1 MRKKI
6 LKKTIRLIIFSFSF
20 LFVLF
25 VLLNLFGFLYA
36 FITPKID
43 IKSANAFSVYDNKER
58 LVFQGNGND
67 SWVSLKNCNSNIVNA
82 TISVEDK
89 NFYKHWGFD
98 YFRIA
103 KALVVNVTSGNIEQG
118 ASSITQQYAKNL
130 FLDFEQSWKRKWKE
144 MWLTYEL
151 EAHYSKDEILEGYLN
166 TINYGHGMYGISNA
180 SKYYFGKDVKD
191 LSLAEAAILAGIP
204 NSPSNYSPVDNYKL
218 SKERQKVVL
227 TRMYRNNY
235 ISMEEMNNAYNE
247 KLVFKNEEFGTGL
260 SSLIYY
266 NDAVMDE
273 LNKITIIPKSYLD
286 TGNIKIYTTL
296 DTDAQNALEIGLKK
310 NAVNKKAETAK
321 IMMNPNDGS
330 IVGLIGGIN
339 YGNSQFNRAINSYRQ
354 PGSTVKPFLYYRAI
368 ENGFT
373 PSTSFFSKETS
384 FYFDNKQVY
393 SPKNYGN
400 IYANKEISLA
410 AAIAYSDNIY
420 AVKTHLFLGE
430 DELYN
435 TLKSVGI
442 TSKIQ
447 KSPSLA
453 LGTYEVGMIEMTAAY
468 ATLANGGKV
477 VTPHLI
483 RKVIDK
489 SGNVL
494 YEYKEKPERIVLDSD
509 ITFIISELLTGTYDV
524 NLVDYTYPTCFSMAS
539 SITHKYAIKTGST
552 DNDSWVIGYT
562 PDIVFTSWSGYDDNS
577 NIPTEVIA
585 GNKSSWITSMET
597 LFKDKE
603 PSWYEIP
610 KDVVGVLVN
619 PITGNVISSATESKK
634 IMYYLRGTEPSLMEV
649 NIVDKQKE
657 IIDKS

>member
-1 MRKKI
+1 MKNSI
-6 LKKTIRLIIFSFSF
+6 IKKTLKISFFIVISINM
-20 LFVLF
+20 LFILF
-25 VLLNLFGFLYA
+25 NLVGFLYA
-36 FITPKID
+36 FMTPKLD
-43 IKSANAFSVYDNKER
+43 IKNANAFSLYDKNNN

-67 SWVSLKNCNSNIVNA
+67 SWVSLDNCNDYIINA

-89 NFYKHWGFD
+89 NFFKHFGFD
-98 YFRIA
+98 YLRII
-103 KALVVNVTSGNIEQG
+103 KAMVINLSSGSIKQG

-151 EAHYSKDEILEGYLN
+151 EAHYSKKEILEGYLN

-180 SKYYFGKDVKD
+180 SKYYFNKDVKD
-191 LSLAEAAILAGIP
+191 LTLSEASILAGIP
-204 NSPSNYSPVDNYKL
+204 NSPSDYSPVDNYSL

-227 TRMYRNNY
+227 NRMYNNGY
-235 ISMEEMNNAYNE
+235 INKKELNSAYNE
-247 KLVFKNEEFGTGL
+247 NLSFKNNDFGNSL

-266 NDAVMDE
+266 NDAVMAE
-273 LNKITIIPKSYLD
+273 LNSINTIPKSYLD

-296 DTDAQNALEIGLKK
+296 NMEAQQSLEQGLEK
-310 NAVNKKAETAK
+310 NAVNDKAETAK
-321 IMMNPNDGS
+321 VMMNPKDGS
-330 IVGLIGGIN
+330 IIGLIGGIN

-373 PSTSFFSKETS
+373 PSSTFFSKETS
-384 FYFDNKQVY
+384 FYFNNKQTY
-393 SPKNYGN
+393 SPKNYGS

-410 AAIAYSDNIY
+410 AAIAYSDNIF

-435 TLKSVGI
+435 TLRKVGI
-442 TSKIQ
+442 TSKME

-453 LGTYEVGMIEMTAAY
+453 LGTYEVSMYEITAAY
-468 ATLANGGKV
+468 SSLANGGKKV
-477 VTPHLI
+477 EPHLI
-483 RKVIDK
+483 TKIVDK
-489 SGNVL
+489 DNNIL
-494 YEYKEKPERIVLDSD
+494 YEYKEPKEDIVLDSD
-509 ITFIISELLTGTYDV
+509 ITFIISELLTGTYDT
-524 NLVDYTYPTCFSMAS
+524 NLIDYTYPTCFSMAS

-562 PDIVFTSWSGYDDNS
+562 PEVVLASWAGYDDSS

-585 GNKSSWITSMET
+585 GNKDSWITSMESY
-597 LFKDKE
+597 FKNNE
-603 PSWYEIP
+603 ATWFSIP

-619 PITGNVISSATESKK
+619 PVTGNPINNSNEKKK
-634 IMYYLRGTEPSLMEV
+634 IVFYVKGTEPTF
-649 NIVDKQKE
+649 KKE
-657 IIDKS
+657 T